1 MFQLIWVRPEPLSR
15 AELISQPGPT
25 TVFSTVERQG
35 LSLAELS
42 SNVVDGGASGGVLD
56 VGFAVDEAHA
66 ADHVAEAGGTVE
78 AAPATLSALAEPEDH
93 G

>member
-1 MFQLIWVRPEPLSR
+1 MIRPAGSSGLPAAAEPGRDQRARALIEQNR
-15 AELISQPGPT
+15 ATIT
-25 TVFSTVERQG
+25 R
-35 LSLAELS
+35 ELS

-56 VGFAVDEAHA
+56 VGFAVDEARA